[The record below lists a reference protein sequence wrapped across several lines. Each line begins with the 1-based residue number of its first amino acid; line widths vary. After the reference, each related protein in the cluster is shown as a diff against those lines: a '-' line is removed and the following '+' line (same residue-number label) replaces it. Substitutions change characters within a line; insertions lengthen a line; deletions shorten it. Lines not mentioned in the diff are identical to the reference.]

1 MANFRSD
8 PPRLKWSAGGFVF
21 GPGGGPESRESDTRP
36 EEIVAKQRRRR
47 CAYVAKEIGRRHGSR
62 HRDRAGDIL
71 SLAAGVRRPEIAS
84 GEKAEGPGGG
94 ERRASAT
101 SPASA
106 CSTIN
111 RSAKRTASPPP
122 AAVTRVSIHQGAKSP
137 RACVRARITPIIFR
151 PRRSLRRGAS
161 RKPALLLLFSR
172 GESQQALFPA
182 SLCLHPW
189 EPRHGPTRK
198 VPFRRTSGQANETQT
213 ETLRIQIA
221 SSSPDRLFQQAKFVP
236 ATSPIV
242 RCGKRSYNLSGDP
255 TTTVLRGEV
264 VCAGRCDGFM
274 CSGSEIC
281 KGGETR
287 GTRDQR
293 SDGHSEDRK

>member
-1 MANFRSD
+1 M
-8 PPRLKWSAGGFVF
+8 
-21 GPGGGPESRESDTRP
+21 
-36 EEIVAKQRRRR
+36 
-47 CAYVAKEIGRRHGSR
+47 
-62 HRDRAGDIL
+62 

-122 AAVTRVSIHQGAKSP
+122 AAVTRSPSI
-137 RACVRARITPIIFR
+137 RARIASR
-151 PRRSLRRGAS
+151 VRSGANNANNLSTETLPAAVGAS

-172 GESQQALFPA
+172 GESQPLFPA

-189 EPRHGPTRK
+189 EPRHGPLGRFLFDEH
-198 VPFRRTSGQANETQT
+198 PARRTK
-213 ETLRIQIA
+213 RKRRR
-221 SSSPDRLFQQAKFVP
+221 SP
-236 ATSPIV
+236 TSPIV